1 MGNLQVTLQQLGTQ
15 SGTTLRPTNKLSK
28 MRTSMVTTLV
38 SCLGLVALA
47 SAKFCPGE
55 RNGNKCVAGDHSY
68 KCAVFF
74 ENLTSKRP
82 LTWIGA
88 LPDALKK
95 ASSPEEVQDILG
107 ADVTEESFSQLD
119 SCDVTT
125 ANARC
130 YSILNDQKD
139 IKLDSCDK
147 DLINTGGSTTV
158 GDYLCGQ
165 VRRWLRN
172 SASFKSGGIRNL
184 RLPFYYSACNGDWTP
199 ITDGSKALFFKEPLC
214 CTSQGL
220 YEKCD
225 GTPFNSVC

>member
-1 MGNLQVTLQQLGTQ
+1 
-15 SGTTLRPTNKLSK
+15 
-28 MRTSMVTTLV
+28 MVIIF
-38 SCLGLVALA
+38 S
-47 SAKFCPGE
+47 
-55 RNGNKCVAGDHSY
+55 NSY

-95 ASSPEEVQDILG
+95 AKSPEEVQDILG
-107 ADVTEESFSQLD
+107 ADVTEESFSQLT
-119 SCDVTT
+119 SCDAST

-139 IKLDSCDK
+139 IKLDSCDRN
-147 DLINTGGSTTV
+147 LINTGGSTTV

-184 RLPFYYSACNGDWTP
+184 KLPFYYSACNGEWTP
-199 ITDGSKALFFKEPLC
+199 ITDGSKALFFEEPLC

>member
-1 MGNLQVTLQQLGTQ
+1 MKTALIV
-15 SGTTLRPTNKLSK
+15 
-28 MRTSMVTTLV
+28 
-38 SCLGLVALA
+38 LGLAA
-47 SAKFCPGE
+47 YSQAKFCPGE
-55 RNGNKCVAGDHSY
+55 KNGNKCVAGDNSY

-95 ASSPEEVQDILG
+95 AKSPEEVQDILG
-107 ADVTEESFSQLD
+107 ADVTEESFSQLT
-119 SCDVTT
+119 SCDAST

-139 IKLDSCDK
+139 IKLDSCDRN
-147 DLINTGGSTTV
+147 LINTGGSTTV

-172 SASFKSGGIRNL
+172 SASFKSGGIRNRVVMNFIIL
-184 RLPFYYSACNGDWTP
+184 GLL
-199 ITDGSKALFFKEPLC
+199 DGLILKKTFFSIWPMARIIHFDKVQ
-214 CTSQGL
+214 SS
-220 YEKCD
+220 D
-225 GTPFNSVC
+225 F